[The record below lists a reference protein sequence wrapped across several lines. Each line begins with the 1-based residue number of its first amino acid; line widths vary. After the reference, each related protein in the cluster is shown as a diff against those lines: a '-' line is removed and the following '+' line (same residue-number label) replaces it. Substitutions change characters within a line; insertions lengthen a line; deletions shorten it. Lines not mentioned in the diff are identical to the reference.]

1 LKVPRIPRLPR
12 LPRIPRIGR
21 ITIPERL
28 RQGWRTRLRAQRRW
42 WRERRR
48 GRGEAEVLFPAAGK
62 GMVAVQTLTDAP
74 PDSRPAHGTGPR
86 IAILHA
92 SSGSGHQAAARALA
106 AAMAEQA
113 PGAIVREVDTLVFA
127 SRLYRDTYA
136 ASYNAM
142 AARAPALWGVL
153 YRSWA
158 GARVN
163 RSTAPVRLAMD
174 RLNLRRL
181 VRVLREES
189 ADAVVCTHF
198 LPVEALSPARGRGK
212 MKAPLYCVITD
223 FTAHPFW
230 AFPHVDRYFVARPQ
244 VAEEL
249 VGQGVRRERIEV
261 TGIPVHP
268 RFARTIG
275 RSEARAHLGV
285 DTDRPLVFLLGG
297 GAGVGPLLDLSVR
310 LAAVPERP
318 LVVVGC
324 GTNARLRARVS
335 ALPSAHKGNVRAIGF
350 TTEVDVWLEA
360 CDVVVGKAGG
370 LTCSEALV
378 KGTPLVIFKPT
389 PGQEDKN
396 AEYLVSAGAARL
408 ARSVDDVAAM
418 VGRWLSHPAER
429 ERARQA
435 ATRIAA
441 PHAAD
446 IIARRVLERR
456 AAGDGHR
463 G

>member
-1 LKVPRIPRLPR
+1 MRV
-12 LPRIPRIGR
+12 PRIGR

-28 RQGWRTRLRAQRRW
+28 RQGWRARLRAQRRW

-62 GMVAVQTLTDAP
+62 GMVAVQTLTGTGSDA
-74 PDSRPAHGTGPR
+74 RPAGPR
-86 IAILHA
+86 IAVLHA

-158 GARVN
+158 SARVN

-181 VRVLREES
+181 VRVLQQEA

-198 LPVEALSPARGRGK
+198 LPVEALSPARERGN
-212 MKAPLYCVITD
+212 MRAPLYCVITD

-230 AFPHVDRYFVARPQ
+230 AFRHVDRYFVASAP

-249 VGQGVRRERIEV
+249 AGHGVPRERIEV

-268 RFARTIG
+268 RFEHTIG
-275 RSEARAHLGV
+275 RAQARTRLGV
-285 DTDRPLVFLLGG
+285 DPHRPMVLVMGG
-297 GAGVGPLLDLSVR
+297 GAGVGPLSELAVR
-310 LAAVPERP
+310 LAAAPESP
-318 LVVVGC
+318 QVVVVC
-324 GTNARLRARVS
+324 GTNARLRARLA
-335 ALPSAHKGNVRAIGF
+335 ALPAARDGSVRAIGF
-350 TTEVDVWLEA
+350 SNEVDAWLEA
-360 CDVVVGKAGG
+360 CDAVVGKAGG

-378 KGTPLVIFKPT
+378 KRAPLVVFKPT

-396 AEYLVSAGAARL
+396 AEYLVRAGAARL
-408 ARSVDDVAAM
+408 ADSVDDVAAT
-418 VGRWLSHPAER
+418 VSAWLSHPAER
-429 ERARQA
+429 ERVRQA
-435 ATRIAA
+435 AACIAA
-441 PHAAD
+441 PHAAA
-446 IIARRVLERR
+446 IIARRVLEGRPP
-456 AAGDGHR
+456 GDGRR